1 MVRFLLASLVFVS
14 LLLHAL
20 SKTLE
25 TMGEMLWACY
35 VASAILAVGL
45 ILRRPRWVAVGFLF
59 EATLGFP
66 AWLMD
71 ALATQGTTFTS
82 FFGHA
87 APLIAGYIE
96 LRRTGLPRGILLPA
110 WLLYPVMIAIS
121 RWLTPPGL
129 NVNLAH
135 APWAP

>member
-1 MVRFLLASLVFVS
+1 MVRLFLAALVFASLI
-14 LLLHAL
+14 LHAL
-20 SKTLE
+20 SKTRE
-25 TMGEMLWACY
+25 TIGEMLWACY

-45 ILRRPRWVAVGFLF
+45 ILKRPRWVAIGFLF

-71 ALATQGTTFTS
+71 ALAAQGTTYTS

-87 APLIAGYIE
+87 APLLAGFIE

-110 WLLYPVMIAIS
+110 WLLTILTWEGSIS
-121 RWLTPPGL
+121 R
-129 NVNLAH
+129 
-135 APWAP
+135 